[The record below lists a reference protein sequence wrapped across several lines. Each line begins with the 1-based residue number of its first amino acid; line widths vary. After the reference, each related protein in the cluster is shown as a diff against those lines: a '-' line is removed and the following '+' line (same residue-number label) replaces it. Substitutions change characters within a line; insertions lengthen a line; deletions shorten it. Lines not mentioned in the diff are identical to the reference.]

1 MLTREQRKDKF
12 KKSNTYKLL
21 TKMKGKAGNTLSFI
35 CYWWLS
41 CVPKQKNLWVF
52 SSFGKKGYL
61 DNSKYFYE
69 YVVEHHPEIRA
80 IWLTMDENVYKQLK
94 SEGKPVRKMRTKEC
108 RKILSR
114 AQIAVTDHFRMTDYD
129 NFSGYNHGTKLVQ
142 LWHGV
147 GLKTFSDGEKLHNT
161 NVPGVVFSDD
171 ILPTE
176 TDSSWKKFIKKLKY
190 FRYAYCRELF
200 EEYFAI
206 LCPGQ
211 EHVER
216 MADTLHIPRDRCIM
230 SGHPRDLPMY
240 SSEADQSAPKV
251 LYAPTYRWTAEKE
264 QEMVDMVI
272 EALPELQSAMEKI
285 NGTFFIRLHPHTWR
299 NYNEKFKDALVNTDR
314 VFLDNEKDVYP
325 ELGTYSVVISDYS
338 SIAYDF
344 LLLNRPVVFLCY
356 DYDTFTKT
364 QCPLNYDYFDYSP
377 GTKTSSWEET
387 ITAVH
392 EYIIDPK
399 KDSDW
404 RMKIINE
411 FYDLSVNDENNSE
424 RIVNELEQRLGI

>member
-1 MLTREQRKDKF
+1 MLKREQRKDKF
-12 KKSNTYKLL
+12 KKSKTYKLL
-21 TKMKGKAGNTLSFI
+21 KKMKGKAKNIASFI
-35 CYWWLS
+35 CFWWFS
-41 CVPKQKNLWVF
+41 CIPKQKNLWVF
-52 SSFGKKGYL
+52 TSNRNIDYF
-61 DNSKYFYE
+61 DNSKYLYE
-69 YVVEHHPEIRA
+69 YIVEYHPDIRA
-80 IWLTMDENVYKQLK
+80 FWLTRDENVYKQLK
-94 SEGKPVRKMRTKEC
+94 SEGKPVLKMRTKEC

-114 AQIAVTDHFRMTDYD
+114 AQIAVTDHFRMLDY
-129 NFSGYNHGTKLVQ
+129 NSFWGYNHKTKLVQ

-147 GLKTFSDGEKLHNT
+147 GLKTFSDGKKLHNT
-161 NVPGVVFSDD
+161 DLPGVVFSDD
-171 ILPTE
+171 IIPAE

-190 FRYAYCRELF
+190 FRHAHSRELF

-230 SGHPRDLPMY
+230 SGHPRNLPMY
-240 SSEADQSAPKV
+240 SSEAHQSAPKV

-272 EALPELQSAMEKI
+272 KALPKIQSAMEKI
-285 NGTFFIRLHPHTWR
+285 NGTFFIRLHPLTWR
-299 NYNEKFKDALVNTDR
+299 NYNEKFKDAFIKTDR
-314 VFLDNEKDVYP
+314 VFLSNEKDIYP

-344 LLLNRPVVFLCY
+344 LLLNRPVVFLCF
-356 DYDTFTKT
+356 DYDDYRKT
-364 QCPLNYDYFDYSP
+364 QCALNYDYFDYSP

-399 KDSDW
+399 KDNDW

-411 FYDLSVNDENNSE
+411 FYDMNVNDENNSE
-424 RIVNELEQRLGI
+424 RIVNEIKQRLGI